1 MFLTASLED
10 NIRLRGEDVRR
21 AERAVVDLAATAQRT
36 VAEMRSNR
44 QEEQRCGAELRKLN
58 DAIGKIRG
66 VSTEG
71 SRVRR
76 AREYG
81 GLVSTEGSRVWR
93 AREYGGI
100 RGVST
105 EGSRVWR
112 AREYGGLASME
123 GSWVRRDQRREYGGV
138 NSLFYITNAV
148 FLIII
153 KICQLVNNRHHFK
166 NSVSDKFIRV
176 LGGLKSIELIV
187 ADSIEKMLVI
197 VLCERLFAERHRP
210 AEHWRS
216 SPHRCDH
223 SGNYIICAEKIF
235 KDAVQMGKM
244 CSHSQSFNVIGS
256 CSLYNLDLQR
266 KRRVSNTILVS

>member
-71 SRVRR
+71 SRV
-76 AREYG
+76 
-81 GLVSTEGSRVWR
+81 
-93 AREYGGI
+93 
-100 RGVST
+100 
-105 EGSRVWR
+105 WR

-153 KICQLVNNRHHFK
+153 NICQLVNNRHHFK

-187 ADSIEKMLVI
+187 ADSIEKTLVI

-266 KRRVSNTILVS
+266 KHRVSNTILVS